1 MINDGGLMMTKV
13 TDICLVNLAVYVPI
27 PENLG
32 VYLRKP

>member
-13 TDICLVNLAVYVPI
+13 TNIFLVNLAFHVPI